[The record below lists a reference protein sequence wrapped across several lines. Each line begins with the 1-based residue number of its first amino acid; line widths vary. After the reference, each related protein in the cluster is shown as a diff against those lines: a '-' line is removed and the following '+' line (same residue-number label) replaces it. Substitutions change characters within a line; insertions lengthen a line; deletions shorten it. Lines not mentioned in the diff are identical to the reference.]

1 MRKICFI
8 RQQRVVALVCCLA
21 AVVLLFGVGM
31 AFASSGGEHGDSGF
45 NKTADFIYRI
55 FNFVVLVGALFFL
68 LRKPVGKAF
77 AARTQGIREKLADL
91 EQQKAEAEKMQA
103 EYKEKLGLLQ
113 EETAKIVDSYIEE
126 GEKVKAQIVEEA
138 KKAADKMREN
148 ATAAIQHE
156 FDRAKAEIQ
165 GEIVTESVAVAQK
178 LIQAQIDTD
187 DQNRLVDEYIA
198 KVVVAQ

>member
-1 MRKICFI
+1 MRKFCFI
-8 RQQRVVALVCCLA
+8 QQQRVVALVCCLA

-31 AFASSGGEHGDSGF
+31 ALASSGGEHGDSGF

-126 GEKVKAQIVEEA
+126 GEKVKAQIIEEA
-138 KKAADKMREN
+138 RKSADKMREN

>member
-1 MRKICFI
+1 M
-8 RQQRVVALVCCLA
+8 AL
-21 AVVLLFGVGM
+21 
-31 AFASSGGEHGDSGF
+31 ASSGGEHGDSGF

-77 AARTQGIREKLADL
+77 AARTEGIREKLADL

-113 EETAKIVDSYIEE
+113 EETAKIVDSYIEA
-126 GEKVKAQIVEEA
+126 GEKAKAQIIEEA

-165 GEIVTESVAVAQK
+165 GEIVTESVAAAHK